1 MLALFHLK
9 IEILLKKDKHKE
21 YKMKQIDPKLYDLH
35 SRIILRKH
43 KKDIYIVIDR
53 KSRIIMKDGYRIFE
67 IVKKIRD
74 FETGKNVSVLSS
86 APVCSKTRK
95 FLTENNII
103 IKSL

>member
-1 MLALFHLK
+1 M
-9 IEILLKKDKHKE
+9 KK
-21 YKMKQIDPKLYDLH
+21 IDPKLYDLH
-35 SRIILRKH
+35 SRITLRKN

-67 IVKKIRD
+67 IAKKIRD
-74 FETGKNVSVLSS
+74 FENGKNVSVLSN

-95 FLTENNII
+95 FLTENNIT

>member
-1 MLALFHLK
+1 M
-9 IEILLKKDKHKE
+9 KK
-21 YKMKQIDPKLYDLH
+21 IDPKLYNLH
-35 SRIILRKH
+35 SRIILRKN

-53 KSRIIMKDGYRIFE
+53 KSRIIMKDGHRIFE

-74 FETGKNVSVLSS
+74 SETGKNVSVLSG

-95 FLTENNII
+95 FLTENNIT

>member
-1 MLALFHLK
+1 M
-9 IEILLKKDKHKE
+9 KK
-21 YKMKQIDPKLYDLH
+21 IDPKLYDLH
-35 SRIILRKH
+35 SRTILRKN

-67 IVKKIRD
+67 IAKKIRD
-74 FETGKNVSVLSS
+74 FETGINVSVLSG

-95 FLTENNII
+95 FLTENNIT